1 MYLTSDI
8 TPTSFSFFK
17 IILSY
22 FYKKN
27 KNRDKKN
34 NQSIKWSAY
43 VKPVNCLESVRR
55 IRTEIKKKNYQSVK
69 WSAYVKPYVKPVN
82 CLESVKR
89 PDTNIPLK

>member
-17 IILSY
+17 IILRVISI
-22 FYKKN
+22 
-27 KNRDKKN
+27 RRIRTEIKKN

-55 IRTEIKKKNYQSVK
+55 ITEIKKKKTINQS
-69 WSAYVKPYVKPVN
+69 N
-82 CLESVKR
+82 GQL
-89 PDTNIPLK
+89 T